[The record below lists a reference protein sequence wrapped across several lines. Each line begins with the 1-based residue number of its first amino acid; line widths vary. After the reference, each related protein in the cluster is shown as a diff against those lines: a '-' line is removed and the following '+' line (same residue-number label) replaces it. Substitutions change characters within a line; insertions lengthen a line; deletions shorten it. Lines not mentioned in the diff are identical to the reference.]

1 VGPLGALALALM
13 EGTTMRHKVLIAL
26 MALALAGCATTAP
39 SDIRVN
45 SAGGQ
50 VDPAM
55 LPPNLSDDVTGGIQT
70 RALNSVIRP
79 GR

>member
-1 VGPLGALALALM
+1 
-13 EGTTMRHKVLIAL
+13 MRHKVLIAL
-26 MALALAGCATTAP
+26 MTLALAGCATTAP

-50 VDPAM
+50 VVDPAM